1 MAPSDVCI
9 RTVET
14 MRWLLALLTALVAML
29 STPSVA
35 HARKVRI
42 RGGAKLLAQA
52 TYVRDRAVLELR
64 GQLTDDAR
72 TPLSQQ
78 WIELTVEGGLT
89 LADARACPEPQVN
102 VAPLRGEPGKQVET
116 ASGGE
121 FCLRWATPPDK
132 GSITLSYRGD
142 KYHGGTE
149 LQVSFDRAKPQRLA
163 TTLRFDPRPLV
174 MDLDKDQLVVSGA
187 LDLAL
192 TTVHAT
198 RRDRT
203 VRLLDE
209 NGKSIAE
216 GKTAG
221 DGRVRLL
228 VDPNALGGPGSGKLS
243 LDFAGDEE
251 LAPSSDEQPVTRR
264 TTVRIRLAND
274 VEPADAGDTAQIA
287 LDLDTKRG
295 PVKGGVVEALL
306 GGKSLGSATV
316 VEGKANLIVLLDPK
330 LEKEAILSVRYLP
343 ASPFYKPGSVLT
355 VEVPIAPPSLV
366 LRIALS
372 LVVLA
377 AAVWITLSWRR
388 SKHTPT
394 LRGDRPAL
402 TPGVHVVKA
411 SRDGRAWSG
420 TVLDA
425 HDGRPIVDALVRV
438 RAPTLEVDDTILE
451 LRTNSDG
458 SFAFELEARPD
469 GAELAAEAEYHAEER
484 KPLPPAGELR
494 IALVTRRRALLRR
507 FVQWAQFRGVPY
519 DRKPEPTPEQVIQV
533 AHHQQRPEVADWARA
548 VEEVAFGPGQ
558 VDAGR
563 DAEVRDLEPGP

>member
-1 MAPSDVCI
+1 
-9 RTVET
+9 
-14 MRWLLALLTALVAML
+14 MRWLLALLTAVMVLT
-29 STPSVA
+29 TPTAA

-52 TYVRDRAVLELR
+52 TFVRDRSVLELR

-72 TPLSQQ
+72 APLAQQ
-78 WIELTVEGGLT
+78 WVELSVEGGLVLT
-89 LADARACPEPQVN
+89 DARACPEPQVN
-102 VAPLRGEPGKQVET
+102 VAPLEGEPGKQVET
-116 ASGGE
+116 AAGGV
-121 FCLRWATPPDK
+121 FCLRWAQPPAK

-149 LQVSFDRAKPQRLA
+149 LQVSFDRSKPQRLA

-174 MDLDKDQLVVSGA
+174 MDLDKDQLVVSGV

-192 TTVHAT
+192 TTVHAS
-198 RRDRT
+198 RRDRA

-209 NGKSIAE
+209 DGKAIAD

-228 VDPNALGGPGSGKLS
+228 VDPNALGEPGSGKLK
-243 LDFAGDEE
+243 LEFAGDDA

-264 TTVRIRLAND
+264 TTVRMRLAGD
-274 VEPADAGDTAQIA
+274 VEPADAGDTAEVA
-287 LDLDTKRG
+287 LELDTKRG
-295 PVKGGVVEALL
+295 PVKDGVVEALL
-306 GGKSLGSATV
+306 GGNSLGSATV
-316 VEGKANLIVLLDPK
+316 VDGKANLVVLLDPK
-330 LEKEAILSVRYLP
+330 LEEEAILSVRYLP

-355 VEVPIAPPSLV
+355 VEVPIAPPSLA

-411 SRDGRAWSG
+411 SDGGRTWIGA
-420 TVLDA
+420 VLDA
-425 HDGRPIVDALVRV
+425 HDGRPIADAMVRV
-438 RAPTLEVDDTILE
+438 RAPTLEVDDTVLE
-451 LRTNSDG
+451 LRTDAHGAFS
-458 SFAFELEARPD
+458 FELEARPD
-469 GAELAAEAEYHAEER
+469 GAELAAEAQYHAEER
-484 KPLPPAGELR
+484 RPLPPAGELR
-494 IALVTRRRALLRR
+494 IALITRRRALLRR

-519 DRKPEPTPEQVIQV
+519 DRKPEPTPEQVV
-533 AHHQQRPEVADWARA
+533 AVARQQQRPEVVDWARA
-548 VEEVAFGPGQ
+548 VEEVAFGPDQ

-563 DAEVRDLEPGP
+563 DAELRDLEPGP